1 MTDDLMNKAKDQMN
15 VLERVVA
22 GVPGYKGYKEKE
34 LRRETD
40 RTLRAVLTRQI
51 EDQKTRLTE
60 LQLDLISSGQLGLMD
75 DMERCATK
83 MQILADSIRT
93 ASYGYAPLFD
103 DVRVKEAELDALA
116 QFDQGLAVGVERIKT
131 ILDTMGTLAGRPEQD
146 WMESI
151 RALNTTVENL
161 NTEFGHRREVIL
173 QVTPAADQ
181 SLEES

>member
-15 VLERVVA
+15 VLERVVV

-40 RTLRAVLTRQI
+40 KTLRMVLTKQI
-51 EDQKTRLTE
+51 EDQKAWLTA
-60 LQLDLISSGQLGLMD
+60 LQVELISSGQLGLMD

-103 DVRVKEAELDALA
+103 DVRVKEEELDVLGAVRPGPRRRGRA
-116 QFDQGLAVGVERIKT
+116 DQDRYRHHGHP
-131 ILDTMGTLAGRPEQD
+131 GRPAGAGVDGVDPCPKQHCREP
-146 WMESI
+146 
-151 RALNTTVENL
+151 
-161 NTEFGHRREVIL
+161 GHRVRPSPRGD
-173 QVTPAADQ
+173 PAGGTCGR
-181 SLEES
+181 

>member
-40 RTLRAVLTRQI
+40 KTLRTVLTRQI
-51 EDQKTRLTE
+51 EDQKARLTGLQVE
-60 LQLDLISSGQLGLMD
+60 LINSGQLGLMD

-103 DVRVKEAELDALA
+103 DVRVKEEELDALA
-116 QFDQGLAVGVERIKT
+116 QFDEGLAAGVERIKT
-131 ILDTMGTLAGRPEQD
+131 IIDTMGTLAGRPEQD

-151 RALNTTVENL
+151 RALSSTVENL

-173 QVTPAADQ
+173 QVAPVAD
-181 SLEES
+181 ESQAES

>member
-40 RTLRAVLTRQI
+40 KTLRTVLTRQI
-51 EDQKTRLTE
+51 EDQKARLTA
-60 LQLDLISSGQLGLMD
+60 LQVELISGGQLGLMD

-103 DVRVKEAELDALA
+103 DVRVKEEELDALA
-116 QFDQGLAVGVERIKT
+116 QFDEGLAAGVERIKT
-131 ILDTMGTLAGRPEQD
+131 IIDTMGTLAGRPEQD

-151 RALNTTVENL
+151 RALNNTVENL

-173 QVTPAADQ
+173 QVAPAAD
-181 SLEES
+181 ESQAES

>member
-40 RTLRAVLTRQI
+40 KTLRTVLTRQI
-51 EDQKTRLTE
+51 EDQKARLTG
-60 LQLDLISSGQLGLMD
+60 LQVELISGGQLGLMD

-103 DVRVKEAELDALA
+103 DVRVKEEELDAWRSSTRASPLGSSA
-116 QFDQGLAVGVERIKT
+116 SRPLSTPWAPWP
-131 ILDTMGTLAGRPEQD
+131 AGRTRIGWSRSVP
-146 WMESI
+146 
-151 RALNTTVENL
+151 
-161 NTEFGHRREVIL
+161 
-173 QVTPAADQ
+173 
-181 SLEES
+181 

>member
-40 RTLRAVLTRQI
+40 KTLRIVLTRQI
-51 EDQKTRLTE
+51 EDQKARLTG
-60 LQLDLISSGQLGLMD
+60 LQVELISGGQLGLMD

-103 DVRVKEAELDALA
+103 DVRVKEEELDALA

>member
-40 RTLRAVLTRQI
+40 KTLRTVLTRQI
-51 EDQKTRLTE
+51 EDQKARLTG
-60 LQLDLISSGQLGLMD
+60 LQVELISGGQLGLMD

-103 DVRVKEAELDALA
+103 DVRVKEEELDALA

-146 WMESI
+146 WMELI